1 MNIAR
6 AVLVSLALTLLAG
19 CASQA
24 ARDIGADRLV
34 TRKAERDLI
43 AGMQDYED
51 GNYKSAARRLQ
62 GALDEGL
69 TFKSDQL
76 RAYKHLA
83 FVHCISNREK
93 MCREA
98 FRSAFELDPKFEL
111 SPAEVG
117 HPLWGPVYQSV
128 RKEMARRAK

>member
-1 MNIAR
+1 MIFR
-6 AVLVSLALTLLAG
+6 LVLLSVVLALLGG

-24 ARDIGADRLV
+24 ARDVGADRLV

-51 GNYKSAARRLQ
+51 GNYKSAAKRLQ
-62 GALDEGL
+62 SALDQGL

-93 MCREA
+93 LCRDA
-98 FRSAFELDPKFEL
+98 FRAAFEIDPKFEL

-128 RKEMARRAK
+128 RSEMARRVK

>member
-1 MNIAR
+1 MTAKLVLISVLIA
-6 AVLVSLALTLLAG
+6 LLSG
-19 CASQA
+19 CASQVV
-24 ARDIGADRLV
+24 RDVGADRLV

-51 GNYKSAARRLQ
+51 GNYKSAAKRLQ
-62 GALDEGL
+62 SALDQGL

-93 MCREA
+93 LCREA
-98 FRSAFELDPKFEL
+98 FRAAFEIDPKFEL

-128 RKEMARRAK
+128 RGEMARRAR

>member
-1 MNIAR
+1 MIFR
-6 AVLVSLALTLLAG
+6 VVLLSIVLALLGG

-24 ARDIGADRLV
+24 ARDVGADRLV

-51 GNYKSAARRLQ
+51 GNYKSAAKRLQ
-62 GALDEGL
+62 SALDQGL
-69 TFKSDQL
+69 TFKSDQV

-93 MCREA
+93 LCRDA
-98 FRSAFELDPKFEL
+98 FRAAFEIDPKFEL

-128 RKEMARRAK
+128 RGEMARRAR

>member
-1 MNIAR
+1 MIIR
-6 AVLVSLALTLLAG
+6 FVLIGVLTALLGG

-24 ARDIGADRLV
+24 ARDMGADKLIQ
-34 TRKAERDLI
+34 RKAERDLI

-62 GALDEGL
+62 SALDEGL
-69 TFKSDQL
+69 TFKSDQV

-93 MCREA
+93 QCREA
-98 FRSAFELDPKFEL
+98 FRAAFEIDPKFEL
-111 SPAEVG
+111 SAAEVG

-128 RKEMARRAK
+128 RGEMARRAR

>member
-1 MNIAR
+1 MNLAR
-6 AVLVSLALTLLAG
+6 AALVLITLLFLAG

-24 ARDIGADRLV
+24 SRDLGADRLV

-51 GNYKSAARRLQ
+51 GNYKSAAKRLQ
-62 GALDEGL
+62 SALEEGL
-69 TFKSDQL
+69 TFKSDQV

-83 FVHCISNREK
+83 FMHCISNREK

-98 FRSAFELDPKFEL
+98 FRSAFEIDPKFEL
-111 SPAEVG
+111 SAAEVG

-128 RKEMARRAK
+128 RNETARRAK

>member
-1 MNIAR
+1 MTVKLVLISVLIA
-6 AVLVSLALTLLAG
+6 LLSG
-19 CASQA
+19 CASQVV
-24 ARDIGADRLV
+24 RDVGADRLV

-51 GNYKSAARRLQ
+51 GNYKSAAKRLQ
-62 GALDEGL
+62 SALDQGL

-93 MCREA
+93 LCREA
-98 FRSAFELDPKFEL
+98 FRAAFEIDPKFEL

-128 RKEMARRAK
+128 RGEMARRAR